1 MVNYV
6 HHMLPNGQ
14 CTTRKGRPTRH
25 SIHWKAKSTEQMKET
40 CFEDHA
46 KKNEGTLSVM
56 RYHDNESPMQT
67 NYTKMQSFATMKTGL
82 RQQAG

>member
-1 MVNYV
+1 
-6 HHMLPNGQ
+6 
-14 CTTRKGRPTRH
+14 
-25 SIHWKAKSTEQMKET
+25 MKET